1 MKNKLYYIISILLVG
16 IIIIKIDLVG
26 LYLRPLKEIQLST
39 LFMTFPII
47 LALTE
52 RFNEFFV
59 LPKKEPFVKEDIV
72 KNTSLASFIVGL
84 FLAIAGFRILE
95 TFMMFPTNFTGLQI
109 KFFEFIDVILT
120 ATVIAGGTDGW
131 HQLVALLSDITK
143 AKRKDVKK
151 EIE

>member
-1 MKNKLYYIISILLVG
+1 MKNKLYYIIPIAVVA
-16 IIIIKIDLVG
+16 IIISRIELVG
-26 LYLRPLKEIQLST
+26 LELRPLKEIQLST

-59 LPKKEPFVKEDIV
+59 LPKKEPYIKEEII

-95 TFMMFPTNFTGLQI
+95 TFMTFPINFDGMQI
-109 KFFEFIDVILT
+109 KYFEFIDVILT

-131 HQLVALLSDITK
+131 HQLVALLSDLTK
-143 AKRKDVKK
+143 AKRKEVRN
-151 EIE
+151 EIV